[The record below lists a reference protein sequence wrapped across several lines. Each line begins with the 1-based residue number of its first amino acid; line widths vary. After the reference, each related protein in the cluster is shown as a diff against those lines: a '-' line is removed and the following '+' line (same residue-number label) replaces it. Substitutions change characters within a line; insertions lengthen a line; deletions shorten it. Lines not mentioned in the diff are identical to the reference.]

1 MAIRYK
7 INSVKLGKKRLFGQD
22 KISFEFSYDVLYKNS
37 DYNFFISKYS
47 PVDVKDI
54 YSGTAA
60 ASMLSKIDGLLVGIE
75 GQSFSGVDIR
85 HEDEWVYLTMWQPAN
100 RADWSTLL
108 YTLHILQ
115 ANTENPILDENNQ
128 EVSLRTIKDHMDA
141 QVEYGHRQILE
152 LSLDA
157 NQTVTL
163 NGILATIFLN
173 QDLLEQHS
181 TPDKLEAYL
190 QKIQWETDAYIAHP
204 SVFTLNGRKQV
215 VSWTLTGN
223 LKTVLPETSFS
234 PPRLTNDDF
243 SHEDIHHMLN
253 FFDPDAEKS
262 LGTYNFTE
270 AMHVI
275 RPHVLEKMDANNQI
289 IQVDSLTLRNLS
301 KKLTEVDI
309 EFIVKRS
316 I

>member
-22 KISFEFSYDVLYKNS
+22 EISFEFSYDVLYKNS
-37 DYNFFISKYS
+37 KHNFFISKYS

-60 ASMLSKIDGLLVGIE
+60 SSMLSKIDGLLVGIE

-85 HEDEWVYLTMWQPAN
+85 HENEWVYLTMWQPAN
-100 RADWSTLL
+100 HADWATML

-128 EVSLRTIKDHMDA
+128 EVSLKTLQAHVDA
-141 QVEYGHRQILE
+141 QVEYGLSQILE
-152 LSLDA
+152 VSLEAD
-157 NQTVTL
+157 QTVTV

-190 QKIQWETDAYIAHP
+190 QKIQWENDAYIAHP

-223 LKTVLPETSFS
+223 LKTMLPETSYS
-234 PPRLTNDDF
+234 PPRLTSDDF
-243 SHEDIHHMLN
+243 NHKDIHHMLN
-253 FFDPDAEKS
+253 LFDPDEEKT
-262 LGTYNFTE
+262 LGSFDFTE
-270 AMHVI
+270 AMNLIRSHV
-275 RPHVLEKMDANNQI
+275 VEKTDGNNQI
-289 IQVDSLTLRNLS
+289 VFVDTVALKQYSNQLN
-301 KKLTEVDI
+301 EVDI
-309 EFIVKRS
+309 ESIVKGA